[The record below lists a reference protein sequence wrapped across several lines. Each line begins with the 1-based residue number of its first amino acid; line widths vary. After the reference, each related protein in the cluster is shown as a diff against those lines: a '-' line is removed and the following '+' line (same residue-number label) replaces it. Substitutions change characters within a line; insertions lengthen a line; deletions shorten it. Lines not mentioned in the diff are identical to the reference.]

1 MNCSENTRTATQRA
15 KQNLWFRRMFSV
27 ALLIGVLIGFLFAK
41 VQSGF
46 YPGAYHHGWFCT
58 GLYRQAVK
66 VQSDG
71 TIVQAGDFTPLNVP
85 MDESLQEYVYWMA
98 DAYEVDFTFLM
109 ALIRNESNFQADV
122 ISTTNDYGLMQIN
135 QKNHEWLSN
144 AVGVTDFLD
153 PYQNIQAGIYIL
165 GTLFEKYDDPHKVL
179 MAYNMGESGASK
191 LWDQG
196 IYQSKY
202 SQRVI
207 GYQETYIKEL
217 NGNDQM

>member
-41 VQSGF
+41 EPIWFSTPEPTTTAVL
-46 YPGAYHHGWFCT
+46 YGAYT
-58 GLYRQAVK
+58 GQAVK

-98 DAYEVDFTFLM
+98 DAYE
-109 ALIRNESNFQADV
+109 
-122 ISTTNDYGLMQIN
+122 YGLMQIN

>member
-41 VQSGF
+41 VPIWFSTPEPTTTAVL
-46 YPGAYHHGWFCT
+46 YGAYT
-58 GLYRQAVK
+58 GQAVK

-153 PYQNIQAGIYIL
+153 R
-165 GTLFEKYDDPHKVL
+165 KSV
-179 MAYNMGESGASK
+179 
-191 LWDQG
+191 
-196 IYQSKY
+196 
-202 SQRVI
+202 V
-207 GYQETYIKEL
+207 
-217 NGNDQM
+217 

>member
-1 MNCSENTRTATQRA
+1 
-15 KQNLWFRRMFSV
+15 
-27 ALLIGVLIGFLFAK
+27 
-41 VQSGF
+41 
-46 YPGAYHHGWFCT
+46 
-58 GLYRQAVK
+58 
-66 VQSDG
+66 
-71 TIVQAGDFTPLNVP
+71 
-85 MDESLQEYVYWMA
+85 
-98 DAYEVDFTFLM
+98 
-109 ALIRNESNFQADV
+109 
-122 ISTTNDYGLMQIN
+122 MQIN

>member
-1 MNCSENTRTATQRA
+1 MVSAYVFRCLADRGTDWVPVCQST
-15 KQNLWFRRMFSV
+15 NLV
-27 ALLIGVLIGFLFAK
+27 
-41 VQSGF
+41 F
-46 YPGAYHHGWFCT
+46 YPGAYHHGGFVR
-58 GLYRQAVK
+58 GLYGQAVK